1 MSKSKEKKQKEK
13 KRQESTEKKKKE
25 KHSHHKKEKNAMKKR
40 FMEKVEP
47 DLSTKDDE
55 VDPNNQEFM
64 DKTSKNEV

>member
-1 MSKSKEKKQKEK
+1 
-13 KRQESTEKKKKE
+13 
-25 KHSHHKKEKNAMKKR
+25 MKKR
-40 FMEKVEP
+40 FKEKVEP